1 MEAMC
6 IDFARGHG
14 TNGHLRRAGEH
25 GAEELLAFCGTKLLR
40 VIQERER
47 PHAVV
52 AEALVVEQHT
62 RDDERPGQRAP
73 ARLVRAG
80 DEARA

>member
-1 MEAMC
+1 
-6 IDFARGHG
+6 
-14 TNGHLRRAGEH
+14 
-25 GAEELLAFCGTKLLR
+25 
-40 VIQERER
+40 
-47 PHAVV
+47 VV